1 MKMWSGRFTKKSDRL
16 TEEFNASIGVDSR
29 MYRQDIAGSI
39 AHATMLAQQG
49 IISAQE
55 GELIIK
61 GLQEVLEDIEAGK
74 LQFTIEAED
83 VHMNVETF
91 LTSKIGDVGKKLHT
105 ARSRNDQVALDLRLY
120 LRDEI
125 EEIRKLL
132 LHLIFTLTELASQH
146 TETIM
151 PGYTHL
157 QRAQPVTLAHHL
169 LAYVEMLRRDVER
182 LDDCSKR
189 VDVMPLGSGALAGTG
204 FSLDREMV
212 ARQLDFSQITRNS
225 LDGVS
230 DRDYAIE
237 FASFAS
243 ILMMH
248 LSRLAE
254 ELILWSSSEFS
265 FVELDDAFSTG
276 SSIMPQKKNP
286 DLAELVR
293 GKTGRVYGDLIT
305 LLTIMKSLP
314 LAYNK
319 DMQEDKEP
327 LFDAADTVKNS
338 LMILAP
344 MLQTAKFNT
353 QCMAQAAQG
362 GFTNATDLADYLAA
376 KGLPFRDAHEVVG
389 KAVLHCIEKGISLAD
404 VDLTTYQTLSPLI
417 EDDIYD
423 FIDVA
428 RCVARR
434 RVPGGPAPEMVS
446 QAISEAQ
453 EWLRRMGY
461 DACK

>member
-49 IISAQE
+49 IISPQE
-55 GELIIK
+55 GEQIIK

-74 LQFTIEAED
+74 LEFTIEAED

-91 LTSKIGDVGKKLHT
+91 LTRKIGDVGKKLHT
-105 ARSRNDQVALDLRLY
+105 ARSRNDQVALDVRLY

-125 EEIRKLL
+125 GQIRQLL
-132 LHLIFTLTELASQH
+132 LEVVQVLTDLAAQH
-146 TETIM
+146 TDTIM

-157 QRAQPVTLAHHL
+157 QRAQPITLAHHL
-169 LAYVEMLRRDVER
+169 LAYVEMLRRDTER
-182 LDDCSKR
+182 LDDCLKR

-204 FSLDREMV
+204 FPLDRELV
-212 ARQLDFSQITRNS
+212 ARQLGFSQITRNS

-237 FASFAS
+237 FTSFAS

-248 LSRLAE
+248 LSRLSE
-254 ELILWSSSEFS
+254 ELILWSSSEFG
-265 FVELDDAFSTG
+265 FVELDDAFATG

-293 GKTGRVYGDLIT
+293 GKTGRVYGDLVT

-327 LFDAADTVKNS
+327 LFDAADTVKAS
-338 LMILAP
+338 LMVFAP
-344 MLQTAKFNT
+344 MLKTARFNT
-353 QCMAQAAQG
+353 QRMAQAAQG

-389 KAVLHCIEKGISLAD
+389 KAVLYCLEKGISLQD
-404 VDLTTYQTLSPLI
+404 VDLALYQTFSPLI
-417 EDDIYD
+417 EDDIYE
-423 FIDVA
+423 FVDVTS
-428 RCVARR
+428 CVARR

-446 QAISEAQ
+446 QAIGEAR

-461 DACK
+461 DADK